1 MRNIATVA
9 IFLVLLGCANSPYSL
24 LNQQYQMMQ
33 NDELLAYYYRL
44 QNASGDSDRSVA
56 GMQSQYN
63 SDRFFGGYKN
73 ALGNVIVQGMIAG
86 QGQAIRERAV
96 LVRVELERRGWT
108 PAKGLPQQ
116 QTTEPQYTA
125 QPETYQGYIEQQRV
139 RAAPA
144 ETHQGY
150 TEQQRVRAAPEVVGL
165 KEESKYMVS
174 AEGIAKVSGC
184 TPPNAAMTSK
194 GAGEESF
201 IVACPNGTTLAI
213 RCGYDG
219 CRILK

>member
-1 MRNIATVA
+1 MRHVVLAA
-9 IFLVLLGCANSPYSL
+9 IFVALFGCASSPYSL
-24 LNQQYQMMQ
+24 LNQQYQTMQ
-33 NDELLAYYYRL
+33 DDELLTYYYRL
-44 QNASGDSDRSVA
+44 GNASGDSDRGVA

-63 SDRFFGGYKN
+63 SDRFFGGYQN

-108 PAKGLPQQ
+108 PAKGLPRA
-116 QTTEPQYTA
+116 TEA
-125 QPETYQGYIEQQRV
+125 QPEAQIGAQRGTQPGYIEQQRV

-144 ETHQGY
+144 
-150 TEQQRVRAAPEVVGL
+150 VVGL
-165 KEESKYMVS
+165 KDESKYMVS

-194 GAGEESF
+194 GAGQESF
-201 IVACPNGTTLAI
+201 IVGCPNGTTLAI
-213 RCGYDG
+213 RCDYDG